1 MSLTEV
7 IVMTHRKIAEKA
19 NVSVSTVSKALSAS
33 KEVSTELAAK
43 IHKIAVEMGCFKEKS
58 KRKLEYLK

>member
-1 MSLTEV
+1 
-7 IVMTHRKIAEKA
+7 MTHRKIAEKA